1 MQRAGFVNRQPH
13 RYRLLI
19 VVLDFVVLDLELI
32 CPASV
37 LGRSGMLDVPFYK
50 RGSGDEGDIIQV
62 DDAQGEVEFGLAQNK
77 PKGWSIDKGLSFL
90 SHLVKGK
97 VENMDFLLR
106 RSGEHSKGSNSLLFD
121 SSALADR
128 SA

>member
-32 CPASV
+32 CSASV

-77 PKGWSIDKGLSFL
+77 PKGWSIDKTSSSLFRI
-90 SHLVKGK
+90 GK
-97 VENMDFLLR
+97 REGGNMDS
-106 RSGEHSKGSNSLLFD
+106 SGEDQVQLKNSGSLLFD